1 MACVV
6 NPDGTRSTG
15 YPAVKTGNYKEFISC
30 QPFYFNGMEG
40 AGNDLKPYVRRFQ
53 ELTVLCP
60 NMVPNNDKLLEA
72 FIGGLP
78 RSIEGN
84 VTASKPQTLEEA
96 INIAQ
101 RLMDQVTKHA
111 PMQVSSDNKRKFDDR
126 RTFNNSS
133 RSNNNYRNTN
143 NRYNNRQQ
151 QNQRQ
156 EAGRAYAVTPSE
168 NSRALYKSV
177 PQDQHQCPR
186 KEDAYMLKDNECST
200 RHEVVGSTWSPSRSP
215 KLEFQIVPLILGA
228 STVARTPYRLA
239 PSEMQ
244 ELSNQLQ
251 ELTDR
256 GFIRPSTSPWGA
268 LVLFVKKK
276 DGSFRMCID
285 YRELKKLTI
294 KNRYPLPRIYDLFDQ
309 LQGLS
314 VYSKIDLRS
323 GYHQLRVREEDIPK
337 TAFRTRYIHYEFQV
351 MPFGLTN
358 APVVFMDLMNRVC
371 KPYLDKFVIVFI
383 DDILIYSRNEEEHAN
398 HLRIILELLR
408 KEKLY
413 AKFSKCDFWIHI
425 VQFLGHL
432 IDSQGLHVDPAKIE
446 AVKNWTSPTTPTEVR
461 QFLGLA
467 GYYRRFIE
475 GFSKI
480 AKPLTKLTQKNKSYI
495 WGEEQE
501 SAFQLLK
508 QKLCEAPILALPE
521 GNDNFVVYCDA
532 SLQGLGAVLMQREKV
547 IAYASRQL
555 KPHEE
560 NYTTHDLELGAV
572 IFALK
577 IWRHYLYGTKCT
589 VFTDHKSLQHIL
601 RQKEL
606 NMRQRRWLELLADYD
621 CEICYHP
628 GKANVVADALSRK
641 KRIKPLRVRALILTV
656 HPKLPSQILE
666 AQNEALK
673 EENVKNENLRGM
685 DKSFEIRPD
694 GTRCIKNRSWLPL
707 FGGLRD
713 LIMHESHK
721 SKYSIHPELKQN
733 VKSHPAYWYNRLA
746 SHRATID
753 CYARTVI
760 FGNVRQPEFVYHGSS
775 PLKSVKLISAMKAR
789 TLISHGCQGFLASV
803 MDTSLESPN
812 IENLSVVREFA
823 DVFPDELPGL
833 PPAREI
839 EFGIELIPGA
849 EPISKAPYRMA
860 PVELKEL
867 KEQLQEML
875 ENGFIRPSVSPWGA
889 PVLFVKKKDGRVR
902 FLRVREQDISKTAFR
917 TRYGHYEFLVMPF
930 GLTNAP
936 AVFMDLM
943 NRIFHEYLDKFVIVF
958 IDDILVYSKSEEEHE
973 RHLRIVLEILR
984 QKKLYAK
991 FSKCEFWLQQV
1002 AFLGHIV
1009 SADGIIMDPSKV
1021 EAITKW
1027 PRPTTVTEVR
1037 SFLGLAG
1044 YYRHFIEGFSRLALP
1059 LTQLMRKGEKFVW
1072 TDEGQDSFEELKWRL
1087 VSAPILTLPSG
1098 SGGFQIYSDAS
1109 KKGLGCVLMQHGKV
1123 IAYASRKLKPYEVNY
1138 PTHDLELAVVVFALK
1153 IWRHYLYG
1161 EACDIF
1167 TDHKSLKYI
1176 FTQRELNMRQR
1187 RWLELL
1193 KDYDTN
1199 IQYHPGKANVVADAL
1214 IRGSGGYW
1222 ASMRIE
1228 SNLMLQIKEAQRDD
1242 GELWAIV
1249 QNVEDG
1255 KHTEFS
1261 VDDDGVVWFEDRL
1274 CVPNDQALREKVM
1287 TEAHSSPFTIHPG
1300 STKMYRDLKQYFWWN
1315 GMKQDVATFVSKC
1328 MTCQQVKIEHQ
1339 RASGLLQPLEIPMWK
1354 WDEISMDFVT
1364 GLPTT
1369 QKRHDAIWVVVDR
1382 LTKSAHF
1389 LPIRKNYGISK
1400 LAEIFRQEIVRL
1412 HGIPTSIV
1420 SDRDPKFT
1428 SRFWKG
1434 LQKAWGTRLKFST
1447 AFHPQTD
1454 GQSERTIQ
1462 TLEDMLRACALEWTG
1477 SWDEY
1482 LCLVEFA
1489 YNNSWHASIK
1499 AAPFELL
1506 YGRKCRAP
1514 ICWDEVEARSRQKS
1528 YADKH
1533 RRDLEFQVGD
1543 RVFLKVSPFRGVKR
1557 FGIKGKL
1564 SPRFIGPFE
1573 ILERIGEVSYRLALP
1588 PQLSH
1593 VHDVF
1598 HVSLLRGYHYHPL
1611 HVYYYPLIQIQMICL
1626 CR

>member
-1 MACVV
+1 MAIDHV
-6 NPDGTRSTG
+6 
-15 YPAVKTGNYKEFISC
+15 Y
-30 QPFYFNGMEG
+30 
-40 AGNDLKPYVRRFQ
+40 
-53 ELTVLCP
+53 
-60 NMVPNNDKLLEA
+60 
-72 FIGGLP
+72 
-78 RSIEGN
+78 
-84 VTASKPQTLEEA
+84 VTAPKT
-96 INIAQ
+96 
-101 RLMDQVTKHA
+101 
-111 PMQVSSDNKRKFDDR
+111 FDDR
-126 RTFNNSS
+126 VRPEIYFLPYARNFDVILVMMVGFSS
-133 RSNNNYRNTN
+133 
-143 NRYNNRQQ
+143 
-151 QNQRQ
+151 
-156 EAGRAYAVTPSE
+156 
-168 NSRALYKSV
+168 
-177 PQDQHQCPR
+177 
-186 KEDAYMLKDNECST
+186 
-200 RHEVVGSTWSPSRSP
+200 
-215 KLEFQIVPLILGA
+215 
-228 STVARTPYRLA
+228 
-239 PSEMQ
+239 
-244 ELSNQLQ
+244 
-251 ELTDR
+251 
-256 GFIRPSTSPWGA
+256 
-268 LVLFVKKK
+268 
-276 DGSFRMCID
+276 
-285 YRELKKLTI
+285 KLTME
-294 KNRYPLPRIYDLFDQ
+294 Y
-309 LQGLS
+309 
-314 VYSKIDLRS
+314 
-323 GYHQLRVREEDIPK
+323 
-337 TAFRTRYIHYEFQV
+337 
-351 MPFGLTN
+351 
-358 APVVFMDLMNRVC
+358 
-371 KPYLDKFVIVFI
+371 
-383 DDILIYSRNEEEHAN
+383 
-398 HLRIILELLR
+398 
-408 KEKLY
+408 
-413 AKFSKCDFWIHI
+413 
-425 VQFLGHL
+425 
-432 IDSQGLHVDPAKIE
+432 
-446 AVKNWTSPTTPTEVR
+446 
-461 QFLGLA
+461 
-467 GYYRRFIE
+467 
-475 GFSKI
+475 
-480 AKPLTKLTQKNKSYI
+480 
-495 WGEEQE
+495 
-501 SAFQLLK
+501 
-508 QKLCEAPILALPE
+508 
-521 GNDNFVVYCDA
+521 
-532 SLQGLGAVLMQREKV
+532 
-547 IAYASRQL
+547 
-555 KPHEE
+555 
-560 NYTTHDLELGAV
+560 
-572 IFALK
+572 
-577 IWRHYLYGTKCT
+577 
-589 VFTDHKSLQHIL
+589 
-601 RQKEL
+601 
-606 NMRQRRWLELLADYD
+606 
-621 CEICYHP
+621 
-628 GKANVVADALSRK
+628 
-641 KRIKPLRVRALILTV
+641 
-656 HPKLPSQILE
+656 
-666 AQNEALK
+666 
-673 EENVKNENLRGM
+673 
-685 DKSFEIRPD
+685 
-694 GTRCIKNRSWLPL
+694 
-707 FGGLRD
+707 
-713 LIMHESHK
+713 
-721 SKYSIHPELKQN
+721 
-733 VKSHPAYWYNRLA
+733 
-746 SHRATID
+746 
-753 CYARTVI
+753 YARMLVPY
-760 FGNVRQPEFVYHGSS
+760 FS
-775 PLKSVKLISAMKAR
+775 
-789 TLISHGCQGFLASV
+789 
-803 MDTSLESPN
+803 
-812 IENLSVVREFA
+812 
-823 DVFPDELPGL
+823 
-833 PPAREI
+833 
-839 EFGIELIPGA
+839 GA
-849 EPISKAPYRMA
+849 K
-860 PVELKEL
+860 
-867 KEQLQEML
+867 
-875 ENGFIRPSVSPWGA
+875 
-889 PVLFVKKKDGRVR
+889 
-902 FLRVREQDISKTAFR
+902 LRVREQDISKTAFR

-943 NRIFHEYLDKFVIVF
+943 NCIFHEYLDKFVIVF

-1044 YYRHFIEGFSRLALP
+1044 YYRRFVEGFSRLALP

-1072 TDEGQDSFEELKWRL
+1072 TDERQESFEELKRRL

-1123 IAYASRKLKPYEVNY
+1123 IAYASRQLKPYEVNY
-1138 PTHDLELAVVVFALK
+1138 PTHDLELAAVVFALK

-1214 IRGSGGYW
+1214 SRKSGMIACFDSIILHDLERLDVELCVRGSGGYW

-1412 HGIPTSIV
+1412 HGTPTSIV

-1514 ICWDEVEARSRQKS
+1514 ICWDEVE
-1528 YADKH
+1528 
-1533 RRDLEFQVGD
+1533 FQVGD

-1611 HVYYYPLIQIQMICL
+1611 HVASYPFDQIQPDMSLSEEPESIL
-1626 CR
+1626 DRQERVMRNKVIPFVKILWKNHPEREATWETEESMRASYPHFFV